1 MGIVDELLTY
11 GANYYHINFFGQNLL
26 HFACKINDI
35 GMVRKVLSLNLD
47 INHQDTFGK
56 TPLMIATTCKNEEI
70 LQILLEHGADSKI
83 NHFLDSK
90 YNKCFV

>member
-35 GMVRKVLSLNLD
+35 GMVRKVLFLNLD

-70 LQILLEHGADSKI
+70 LQILLEQGADSKI
-83 NHFLDSK
+83 NH
-90 YNKCFV
+90 